1 MGENDEALRSRWV
14 PCEYCHRFTHYDCEK
29 REAPEALEAERYACP
44 TCRNLKKLPKPAK
57 EIDPPKSSEAQM
69 IDGLLV
75 VIRPYDRAP
84 KKFDEVGEVKI
95 VKKTAHRPSVSTKR
109 PRSADGKS
117 SRTARVLKSSS
128 SEKEKKKLPLSSNAP
143 RRAVSK
149 SIRGGKPTG
158 LASLAKVATR
168 VLPERMVR
176 SEAYKRAQAAEEA
189 KEEELALSTRR
200 SGRAPKELA
209 KAAGQDFLHKPRHQ
223 SRPSQPVFRSGVRQQ
238 STVNESLYAEPFYG
252 QHGGLGFAAS
262 MEARLV
268 HNELSPQG
276 VLYPEE
282 TGGMVGPLRTL
293 GMGTKTPDQPFV
305 RRPPLAPKQQR
316 GSPKVPDQLTSSTVK
331 KSIRRESGGRAE
343 EHELMTVASQLIE
356 AQCEAYDQYTVTIN
370 VCRLLNKLDVMRGYT
385 TRDMIVKFNL
395 HRIVGDLLMNDDIRI
410 RLAAD
415 KLLKIPSW
423 REAICGNATPQR
435 SMQLPVMPTHQPF
448 ASLQAAPSMEAAAP
462 PTHIVSKPVPRR
474 PRAPRE
480 AKAMALMASQ
490 SSPTETITPPQTQ
503 YPYFETASQD
513 VADIDNAL
521 LLSGGQDASQRMI

>member
-1 MGENDEALRSRWV
+1 
-14 PCEYCHRFTHYDCEK
+14 
-29 REAPEALEAERYACP
+29 
-44 TCRNLKKLPKPAK
+44 
-57 EIDPPKSSEAQM
+57 M

-209 KAAGQDFLHKPRHQ
+209 KAAGQDFLHEPRHQ

-293 GMGTKTPDQPFV
+293 GMGTTDSGSNLRSTTPA
-305 RRPPLAPKQQR
+305 RSKA
-316 GSPKVPDQLTSSTVK
+316 
-331 KSIRRESGGRAE
+331 A
-343 EHELMTVASQLIE
+343 
-356 AQCEAYDQYTVTIN
+356 
-370 VCRLLNKLDVMRGYT
+370 
-385 TRDMIVKFNL
+385 TR
-395 HRIVGDLLMNDDIRI
+395 
-410 RLAAD
+410 
-415 KLLKIPSW
+415 
-423 REAICGNATPQR
+423 
-435 SMQLPVMPTHQPF
+435 
-448 ASLQAAPSMEAAAP
+448 
-462 PTHIVSKPVPRR
+462 VSKSSRPIDVFDGEEVNSSGKRR
-474 PRAPRE
+474 ARGRTRAHDGCI
-480 AKAMALMASQ
+480 A
-490 SSPTETITPPQTQ
+490 
-503 YPYFETASQD
+503 
-513 VADIDNAL
+513 IDR
-521 LLSGGQDASQRMI
+521 GTV

>member
-1 MGENDEALRSRWV
+1 
-14 PCEYCHRFTHYDCEK
+14 
-29 REAPEALEAERYACP
+29 
-44 TCRNLKKLPKPAK
+44 
-57 EIDPPKSSEAQM
+57 M

-109 PRSADGKS
+109 PRSVDGKS

-128 SEKEKKKLPLSSNAP
+128 SEKEKKKLPLLSNAP

-209 KAAGQDFLHKPRHQ
+209 KAAGQDFLHEPRHQ

-268 HNELSPQG
+268 HLS
-276 VLYPEE
+276 
-282 TGGMVGPLRTL
+282 
-293 GMGTKTPDQPFV
+293 
-305 RRPPLAPKQQR
+305 
-316 GSPKVPDQLTSSTVK
+316 
-331 KSIRRESGGRAE
+331 
-343 EHELMTVASQLIE
+343 LI
-356 AQCEAYDQYTVTIN
+356 
-370 VCRLLNKLDVMRGYT
+370 
-385 TRDMIVKFNL
+385 
-395 HRIVGDLLMNDDIRI
+395 
-410 RLAAD
+410 
-415 KLLKIPSW
+415 
-423 REAICGNATPQR
+423 
-435 SMQLPVMPTHQPF
+435 
-448 ASLQAAPSMEAAAP
+448 
-462 PTHIVSKPVPRR
+462 HI
-474 PRAPRE
+474 
-480 AKAMALMASQ
+480 
-490 SSPTETITPPQTQ
+490 
-503 YPYFETASQD
+503 
-513 VADIDNAL
+513 
-521 LLSGGQDASQRMI
+521 